1 MYRLLISAL
10 AVDSIGSQIIYTQQT
25 VSLTKGAFGAA
36 VICPPVAEPNV
47 PVSSP
52 LEEWNV
58 TKYFVNAYVTMFAVG
73 MQLCNPRDRERLSAN
88 RLLGC
93 KKLSG

>member
-52 LEEWNV
+52 LEKWNL
-58 TKYFVNAYVTMFAVG
+58 TRYFFNSACVTMFAVG

-88 RLLGC
+88 RLLGY
-93 KKLSG
+93 

>member
-25 VSLTKGAFGAA
+25 VSLTKGTFGAA

-52 LEEWNV
+52 LEEWIV
-58 TKYFVNAYVTMFAVG
+58 TRYFVNSTYVTMFAVG
-73 MQLCNPRDRERLSAN
+73 MQLCNPWDRERLSAN
-88 RLLGC
+88 RLLGY
-93 KKLSG
+93 